1 MAAAPRGYLV
11 VTSLT
16 LGTIISLPHVLDS
29 MAIRSTAMLT
39 IANKTYRQLNIT
51 KRDDT
56 VTLISMFHCD
66 SNVSPDQRERD
77 HDALVICSET
87 DTLVFVLQVILSKK
101 NVNVSIES
109 DFLQPRSSINNSI
122 CTARPP
128 GLRPKHQDL
137 YVLGIWLRKISAIK
151 DMK

>member
-1 MAAAPRGYLV
+1 MAAAPRGHLV

-16 LGTIISLPHVLDS
+16 LGTIISLHHVLDS

-66 SNVSPDQRERD
+66 SNVS
-77 HDALVICSET
+77 LLTNLKET
-87 DTLVFVLQVILSKK
+87 MT
-101 NVNVSIES
+101 
-109 DFLQPRSSINNSI
+109 RSS
-122 CTARPP
+122 
-128 GLRPKHQDL
+128 
-137 YVLGIWLRKISAIK
+137 YVQKQIHWYLCYR
-151 DMK
+151 